1 MNSNLTAHFSRAILN
16 VTQNHEFM
24 EKIEKKYF
32 GKSIEGLQQ
41 QSSQISSPSPSLT
54 FHSFAG
60 LFLITGISTLLA
72 LFVSETLIFWQN
84 TILKVKECIQRYLIR
99 LPLRVHPNDLDSTQ
113 RIDQPSLPSDM
124 V

>member
-1 MNSNLTAHFSRAILN
+1 
-16 VTQNHEFM
+16 M

>member
-1 MNSNLTAHFSRAILN
+1 

-41 QSSQISSPSPSLT
+41 QSSQMSSPSPSLT

-72 LFVSETLIFWQN
+72 LFVSETLIFWQK
-84 TILKVKECIQRYLIR
+84 TMSKVKECIQRYLIR
-99 LPLRVHPNDLDSTQ
+99 LPPSTETRVHPNDLDSTQ
-113 RIDQPSLPSDM
+113 GTDQPSLPSDM